1 MRTRIFALITSLSL
15 GVLALP
21 PTSQAQSKGN
31 NQTQTR
37 RVSTTGASAAGAI
50 DSSAVSPT
58 DGVPLALF
66 SMHIQ
71 SELFSGM
78 PWPSVS
84 FGSIRLWDTYTT
96 WNDLNPSPGHFNWP
110 ALDRWLDAA
119 QQHGV
124 DVIYTFGA
132 TPTWASSNPT
142 GKCDYNPG
150 ACYPPANMQDW
161 DNFVRAMTTHTAGR
175 IKYWEMWNEANQHE
189 YWSGGITALVT
200 MTQHASAIIK
210 SIVPNAMIFTP
221 SGVGGAVDTSTFLDK
236 FLAAGGGAF
245 VDGVAFHGYVN
256 SIPAIPEDVNRIV
269 DHVENVM
276 VARGQS
282 GKPLWDTEGSWGPS
296 EHLTGDDARMA
307 FVARHYI
314 LQWSKGVQRF
324 YWYAWNDKS
333 YGTLFKSSTGTL
345 EKAGMA
351 YAQVESW
358 LVGANLTAPCSASRE
373 STWTCDL
380 TLAGGASGEIVW
392 NAVVNIPAT
401 IPFTPASNFTQ
412 CTDLDGKVTQL
423 SGGPIQIGGKPILLI
438 GSRARHAPTKKS
450 ARNGETGRINTMPQ
464 RVAERLESQAM
475 GIPKIN

>member
-1 MRTRIFALITSLSL
+1 MKPRIFALIISLSIV
-15 GVLALP
+15 VLALP
-21 PTSQAQSKGN
+21 PSSQAQSKDN
-31 NQTQTR
+31 KWAPTR
-37 RVSTTGASAAGAI
+37 RSSTAAIAVGARGS
-50 DSSAVSPT
+50 SSALPAS
-58 DGVPLALF
+58 GIPLTLF
-66 SMHIQ
+66 SMHVQ
-71 SELFSGM
+71 SALFSGM

-96 WNDLNPSPGHFNWP
+96 WNDLNPSPGNFNWP

-119 QQHGV
+119 QQHGI

-132 TPTWASSNPT
+132 TPTWGSSNPT
-142 GKCDYNPG
+142 GKCDYNSG

-161 DNFVRAMTTHTAGR
+161 DNFVRAIATHAAGR

-189 YWSGGITALVT
+189 YWSGGIPALVM

-210 SIVPNAMIFTP
+210 SISPNAMIFTP
-221 SGVGGAVDTSTFLDK
+221 SAVGGAVDTSTFLDK
-236 FLAAGGGAF
+236 FFAADGGAF

-269 DHVENVM
+269 DAVQRVM
-276 VARGQS
+276 AARGQS
-282 GKPLWDTEGSWGPS
+282 GKPLWDTEGSWGS
-296 EHLTGDDARMA
+296 SDHLPGDDARMA

-345 EKAGMA
+345 EKAGTA

-358 LVGANLTAPCSASRE
+358 LVGTMLTAPCSTSRD

-380 TLAGGASGEIVW
+380 TLAGGAAGQMVW
-392 NAVVNIPAT
+392 NAAVNILAT
-401 IPFTPASNFTQ
+401 VSFTPASKFTQ
-412 CTDLDGKVTQL
+412 STDLDGKIMQL
-423 SGGPIQIGGKPILLI
+423 SRGSIQIGAKPILLTA
-438 GSRARHAPTKKS
+438 GRAPYAP
-450 ARNGETGRINTMPQ
+450 
-464 RVAERLESQAM
+464 AEELMR
-475 GIPKIN
+475 KVK

>member
-1 MRTRIFALITSLSL
+1 LRTRIFALITSLSL

-37 RVSTTGASAAGAI
+37 RVSTTRASAAGAI

-96 WNDLNPSPGHFNWP
+96 WNDLNPSQGHFNWP

-132 TPTWASSNPT
+132 TPTWASSNPS

-161 DNFVRAMTTHTAGR
+161 DNFVRAMATHAAGR

-210 SIVPNAMIFTP
+210 SIAPNAMIFTP

-236 FLAAGGGAF
+236 FFAAGGGAF
-245 VDGVAFHGYVN
+245 VDGVTFHGYVN

-269 DHVENVM
+269 DHVRNVM

-345 EKAGMA
+345 EKAGAA

-423 SGGPIQIGGKPILLI
+423 SGGPIQIGGKPILLTEV
-438 GSRARHAPTKKS
+438 RASHAPAKKS
-450 ARNGETGRINTMPQ
+450 ARNGETGRFNTMPQ
-464 RVAERLESQAM
+464 RVAGRLESQAM
-475 GIPKIN
+475 GTPKIN

>member
-37 RVSTTGASAAGAI
+37 RVSTTRASAAGAI

-150 ACYPPANMQDW
+150 ACYPMQDW
-161 DNFVRAMTTHTAGR
+161 DSFVRAIATHAAGR

-314 LQWSKGVQRF
+314 LQWSK
-324 YWYAWNDKS
+324 
-333 YGTLFKSSTGTL
+333 LFKSSTGTL
-345 EKAGMA
+345 EKAGAA

-450 ARNGETGRINTMPQ
+450 ARNTVSR
-464 RVAERLESQAM
+464 RVAERLKGPEMES
-475 GIPKIN
+475 